1 MKLRYV
7 VLLVLVVPPLAAALW
22 WISADNP
29 GKAVESLAMRHA
41 EKLPLAYFGER
52 LFNRDCASCHDN
64 PQMHAPTREALGG
77 FSKESIVI
85 AMEFGKMTPMAAHLS
100 KTEKGLIAIYLAG
113 TAPASA
119 WVEGHRC
126 EQPAGEVATPYS
138 LNWGLGSHNTR
149 YVPPALTDITR
160 DNVHSLELAWSLAF
174 PKVTDMR
181 SQPAVVGD
189 NLYFGDKTG
198 QLYAIDRHTGCVREH
213 REVLSGIRSAIT
225 VVDREN
231 DDTLLVFADSMANI
245 YAVNAENFEIAWQTE
260 AQLYETSVITG
271 SITHHEGQL
280 FVPVSSYE
288 VAVSGSPDHVCC
300 KSHGGVIALD
310 ADSGQAQWTW
320 HGTADASLQ
329 GKNADGAD
337 LYGPS
342 GVSVWSTPTV
352 DEKRGLLYIGT
363 GENLSHP
370 ATDTSDAIVAL
381 DMATGTQAWLFQAT
395 ANDVW
400 NAACLN
406 EGANC
411 PEDAGGDFDFGASV
425 ILAQREDGSDILLAG
440 QKSGDVFAL
449 DPDNGGALLWQ
460 RRVSNAAIG
469 PDLHKTTTNGGIHW
483 GMSIAGSRLLVSAS
497 DPERIRPEY
506 DPKPGIHALDISTGD
521 IEWFYPVERGCHI
534 PDENKPLIG
543 LQNMRAGKVIDL
555 ATQYACSF
563 YFGLSSA
570 LTSTDQVVFSGS
582 LDGKVRAWDVASGE
596 LLWQTET
603 ARPFTGVNGVEG
615 HGGAIDVSGQVLAG
629 DWLYVQSG
637 YSMFGQLPGN
647 VLLAYRVKDT

>member
-1 MKLRYV
+1 
-7 VLLVLVVPPLAAALW
+7 
-22 WISADNP
+22 
-29 GKAVESLAMRHA
+29 
-41 EKLPLAYFGER
+41 
-52 LFNRDCASCHDN
+52 
-64 PQMHAPTREALGG
+64 
-77 FSKESIVI
+77 
-85 AMEFGKMTPMAAHLS
+85 
-100 KTEKGLIAIYLAG
+100 
-113 TAPASA
+113 
-119 WVEGHRC
+119 
-126 EQPAGEVATPYS
+126 
-138 LNWGLGSHNTR
+138 
-149 YVPPALTDITR
+149 
-160 DNVHSLELAWSLAF
+160 
-174 PKVTDMR
+174 
-181 SQPAVVGD
+181 
-189 NLYFGDKTG
+189 
-198 QLYAIDRHTGCVREH
+198 
-213 REVLSGIRSAIT
+213 VLSGVRSAIT
-225 VVDREN
+225 VAELDSGK
-231 DDTLLVFADSMANI
+231 TLLVFADSLANI
-245 YAVNAENFEIAWQTE
+245 YAVNAANFEVEWQTA

-271 SITHHEGQL
+271 SITHHGDQL

-310 ADSGQAQWTW
+310 AQDGAQQWAW
-320 HGTADASLQ
+320 HGTQDATLQ
-329 GKNADGAD
+329 GKNAAGDN

-352 DEKRGLLYIGT
+352 DAERGLIYIGT

-381 DMATGTQAWLFQAT
+381 DMATGEQAWLFQAT
-395 ANDVW
+395 AGDAW

-406 EGANC
+406 DGANC

-425 ILAQREDGSDILLAG
+425 ILARLADGRDILLAG

-449 DPDNGGALLWQ
+449 DPDNAGALLWQ

-483 GMSIAGSRLLVSAS
+483 GMSTSGQRLLVSAS
-497 DPERIRPEY
+497 DPERIRPGY
-506 DPKPGIHALDISTGD
+506 DPKPGIHALDLADGAVH
-521 IEWFYPVERGCHI
+521 WFRPVERGCHI
-534 PDENKPLIG
+534 PDENKPLVG

-570 LTSTDQVVFSGS
+570 LTSTDELVFAGS
-582 LDGKVRAWDVASGE
+582 LDGKLRAYDIASGE
-596 LLWQTET
+596 LLWQTAT
-603 ARPFTGVNGVEG
+603 ARPFTGVNGVAG

-647 VLLAYRVKDT
+647 VLLAFRVKQ